1 MSALLFKELKF
12 KSLNDMALIA
22 HERMGTEAGRAFMTS
37 AVDLVGEV
45 VEKRVAERLKNERGQ

>member
-22 HERMGTEAGRAFMTS
+22 HEVMGTEAGRAFMTS

-45 VEKRVAERLKNERGQ
+45 VEKRVSERLKNERGQ

>member
-37 AVDLVGEV
+37 AVDLIGDV
-45 VEKRVAERLKNERGQ
+45 VERRVAERLKQERGE